1 MANQIVAFLQ
11 SQLHQPMHKSPSPLA
26 RWLQGILREVEEGQL
41 AIEFTVREEMT
52 NPMGILHGGAMAAII
67 DDAIGTT
74 TFSLGQE
81 NFYTSVNLVIDFLAS
96 ARQDEVITARTRIIR
111 AGKTMVNVECEVWNT
126 SGKLLARGTS
136 NLLYTQMKVSQ

>member
-1 MANQIVAFLQ
+1 MPNHVLALLKD
-11 SQLHQPMHKSPSPLA
+11 QLNQPMRQSPSPLA
-26 RWLQGILREVEEGQL
+26 RWLQGILRQADEGQI

-67 DDAIGTT
+67 DDVIGTA

-96 ARQDEVITARTRIIR
+96 ARQGEAITARTRIIR
-111 AGKTMVNVECEVWNT
+111 AGKTMVNVECEVTNE

-136 NLLYTQMKVSQ
+136 NLLYTHIKVSQ